1 MIPAIQTVLVRSI
14 TSRLSD
20 DLSADISIER
30 VSMLP
35 YAGIRLSG
43 FLVRDQQNDTL
54 FYADRVRT
62 GIDDFSFR
70 NKYLYFKK
78 VQFSK
83 PVIHLYEQNKH
94 MNFSFLIDSLG
105 KNSNDSVKWHYSI
118 KGLKIRDG
126 DISLSHSVLSESKIF
141 PHGKLHFTNL
151 ALDVNRLSEVEDTL
165 AFEIVNFAVNEDIGL
180 KIDGLKTLGRVTNE
194 KVVIDNLVFRT
205 QKSLFDIGL
214 LEIPISRE
222 DVDGNLVSFRAEA
235 RQLVINTEEI
245 AMFVPK
251 FPKISQPV
259 TFSGLVYGTL
269 DNLKG
274 RQITG
279 SFGSQTY
286 ISTSFD
292 INGLSEG
299 FNAFLYL
306 DIDSFETIPGDLEL
320 LFSDKSKHLPQF
332 VQGLG
337 TIRYSGNITG
347 FLNDLVAYGIFSSAA
362 GSLKTD
368 MGLKVKDNDS
378 LIYAGLLSTENFNLR
393 KLFGEHSN
401 LEFLTMHM
409 DVKGRYR
416 AKNDYFV
423 FLDGKIGQFQ
433 FKDYSYKNITVQG
446 LLKHQRFDGSVKM
459 NDPFGSLDF
468 IGKVDYSTSLP
479 QFNFSAVLK
488 NIQLDRLNL
497 LPQLTDGVLSMNM
510 SINIEGNHLDDLV
523 GNIVLSDGL
532 LSTPAEV
539 MDFDTLKMEAVR
551 VNDIKELRLESPY
564 AVGLVRGNY
573 SFSSIGN
580 TARYYLHN
588 FLPALVSGKKLQ
600 LPDSDANN
608 FVFDVQLK
616 SISQPLRLLIP
627 GLEVSDE
634 GSFYGRFSPSEG
646 VLDLDGHL
654 NLFNYKGVKGKG
666 VQVQVRSDLLEGI
679 SSTVRADDALVGNF
693 LEMPNF
699 GWHQK
704 ANNDSLSMSL
714 FWNNWD
720 NTTYSGAVYSSA
732 SFTNIPE
739 QGLVTRAIVH
749 PSTIIIADSIWN
761 INESLFVISPEGASV
776 RDFRIEHY
784 PQFFSMDGFIDKT
797 KEDGLAVRFN
807 DLDLSQF
814 LRNVS
819 TGRMSFAGFID
830 GELTLK
836 NYFRD
841 PVLTSHL
848 SVNDFEF
855 NHQHMGVFSL
865 SSKWDQQS
873 KSVAIETHVQDEL
886 KTRLSGNGSFFPS
899 ERRFDLT
906 MSVDSLPIGF
916 LDPFLNKVLQNTTG
930 TVSGQMALVGA
941 LPKPHLIGEIKAND
955 LSFDV
960 DLLKTHYY
968 LTDSVAFYPYEIRF
982 QNLALKN
989 TKRGTGH
996 FNGSIYHSGFFK
1008 DLQFRLRVDANDML
1022 LLDTH
1027 SHDNAYYYGTV
1038 YGNASLMVNGT
1049 TDNADISI
1057 TGKTT
1062 AGTRFFVPVK
1072 STEEVGESNFIRFA
1086 DSDKSDD
1093 AKKVVL
1099 KEDDYVV
1106 DLSGVKLAMDIE
1118 ATPDAEVQIIFDER
1132 IGDILKSTGNGNIQ
1146 IRINRQGQIRFY
1158 GDYTIQSGEYLF
1170 SLENLINKRFDI
1182 TQGGTVKWQGD
1193 PYNADIDIKAVY
1205 KLKALLSDLLGTTTT
1220 SSSSSSD
1227 LQRRVQVYSNLM
1239 LSGMLQQ
1246 PVIKFGIE
1254 LPTLED
1260 SRESLILDYIGTE
1273 EEMNRQVLSLL
1284 ILNRFYTPEYMRT
1297 DETTEDSGYDN
1308 TALLTTTEMLSSQ
1321 ISNWFSSISNDVDV
1335 GVAYRPGD
1343 DITSEEFELALSTQI
1358 LNNRVSINGN
1368 VGYGKYE
1375 TSTSSMI
1382 GDFDLDVKL
1391 NKSGTIRANAY
1402 TRSNED
1408 YVIYETSPT
1417 SQGVGISFKEEFDEV
1432 KELVR
1437 KYWDYLFAK
1446 KEEDESDGLE

>member
-1 MIPAIQTVLVRSI
+1 
-14 TSRLSD
+14 
-20 DLSADISIER
+20 
-30 VSMLP
+30 
-35 YAGIRLSG
+35 
-43 FLVRDQQNDTL
+43 
-54 FYADRVRT
+54 
-62 GIDDFSFR
+62 
-70 NKYLYFKK
+70 
-78 VQFSK
+78 
-83 PVIHLYEQNKH
+83 
-94 MNFSFLIDSLG
+94 
-105 KNSNDSVKWHYSI
+105 
-118 KGLKIRDG
+118 
-126 DISLSHSVLSESKIF
+126 LSESKIF
-141 PHGKLHFTNL
+141 PTGKLHFTNL
-151 ALDVNRLSEVEDTL
+151 AFDVNRLSEIGDTL
-165 AFEIVNFAVNEDIGL
+165 AFEIVNFAANEDVGL
-180 KIDGLKTLGRVTNE
+180 NIDGLKTIGRVTKE
-194 KVVIDNLVFRT
+194 KIAIDNLAFRT

-214 LEIPISRE
+214 LEIPLTRE
-222 DVDGNLVSFRAEA
+222 DVDGNPVSFRAEA
-235 RQLVINTEEI
+235 RQLVLNTEEI
-245 AMFVPK
+245 AMFVPQ

-259 TFSGLVYGTL
+259 ILSGLVYGTL

-274 RQITG
+274 RRVTG
-279 SFGSQTY
+279 SFGNQTCV
-286 ISTSFD
+286 STNFD

-306 DIDSFETIPGDLEL
+306 DIDSFKTIPGDLEL
-320 LFSDKSKHLPQF
+320 LFTDKSRHLPQF
-332 VQGLG
+332 VQGLE

-347 FLNDLVAYGIFSSAA
+347 FLNDLVAYGTFSSAA
-362 GSLKTD
+362 GRVKTD
-368 MGLKVKDNDS
+368 LGLKIKDNDN
-378 LIYAGLLSTENFNLR
+378 LIYAGSLSTDNFDLR

-401 LEFLTMHM
+401 LEFLSLHM
-409 DVKGRYR
+409 NVKGQYR
-416 AKNDYFV
+416 AKDDYFV
-423 FLDGKIGQFQ
+423 FLDGKVAQFQ

-459 NDPFGSLDF
+459 DDPFGTLNF

-479 QFNFSAVLK
+479 QFNFSAELK

-510 SINIEGNHLDDLV
+510 DINIEGNHLDDLV
-523 GNIVLSDGL
+523 GNIVLSDAL

-551 VNDIKELRLESPY
+551 VNGIKELRLESPY
-564 AVGLVRGNY
+564 ALGLVRGNY
-573 SFSSIGN
+573 SFRSIGN

-600 LPDSDANN
+600 LPDSDSND
-608 FVFDVQLK
+608 FIFDVQLK
-616 SISQPLRLLIP
+616 SISQPLRLFIP

-634 GSFYGRFSPSEG
+634 GSLSGRFSPAEG
-646 VLDLDGHL
+646 ILNLDGHL
-654 NLFNYKGVKGKG
+654 DLFNYKGVKGEG
-666 VQVQVRSDLLEGI
+666 VKVQVRSSLADGV
-679 SSTVRADDALVGNF
+679 SSTIGADDVLVGNF
-693 LEMPNF
+693 LDMPNF
-699 GWHQK
+699 GWHQQ

-714 FWNNWD
+714 FWNNW
-720 NTTYSGAVYSSA
+720 NSTTYSGAVYSSA
-732 SFTNIPE
+732 SFTDIPE
-739 QGLVTRAIVH
+739 RGLVTRATVH

-776 RDFRIEHY
+776 EDFRIEHY
-784 PQFFSMDGFIDKT
+784 PQFFSMDGFIDKN
-797 KEDGLAVRFN
+797 KEDGLAVKFN

-814 LRNVS
+814 FRNVS
-819 TGRMSFAGFID
+819 TDRMSFAGFID

-836 NYFRD
+836 DYFRD

-855 NHQHMGVFSL
+855 NHQPMGVFSL
-865 SSKWDQQS
+865 SSKWNQQN
-873 KSVAIETHVQDEL
+873 KSVAIETCIQDEL
-886 KTRLSGNGSFFPS
+886 KKRLSGSGSFFPS
-899 ERRFDLT
+899 ERRFDLA
-906 MSVDSLPIGF
+906 MDVDSLPIGF
-916 LDPFLNKVLQNTTG
+916 LDPFLNKVLQNATG
-930 TVSGQMALVGA
+930 TISGQMALEGA
-941 LPKPHLIGEIKAND
+941 LPKPHLTGMVKAND

-960 DLLKTHYY
+960 GLLKTHYD

-989 TKRGTGH
+989 AQRGTGH

-1008 DLQFRLRVDANDML
+1008 DLQFRLRADVNDML
-1022 LLDTH
+1022 LLNTN

-1038 YGNASLMVNGT
+1038 YGNCTLMINGT
-1049 TDNADISI
+1049 TDNADINI

-1062 AGTRFFVPVK
+1062 AGTRFFVPVQ

-1086 DSDKSDD
+1086 DFEKLGDADKS
-1093 AKKVVL
+1093 VL
-1099 KEDDYVV
+1099 KKEDYVV
-1106 DLSGVKLAMDIE
+1106 DLSGIKLEMDIE

-1146 IRINRQGQIRFY
+1146 IRINPQGQIRFY

-1205 KLKALLSDLLGTTTT
+1205 KLKALLSDLLGTTIT

-1254 LPTLED
+1254 LPTLDD

-1284 ILNRFYTPEYMRT
+1284 ILNRFYTPEYMRA

-1432 KELVR
+1432 KELFR
-1437 KYWDYLFAK
+1437 RYWDFLFAK
-1446 KEEDESDGLE
+1446 KEEDERDALE

>member
-1 MIPAIQTVLVRSI
+1 MIPAIQTALVRTI
-14 TSRLSD
+14 TSRLSS
-20 DLSADISIER
+20 DLSADISIDR

-70 NKYLYFKK
+70 DKHLYLKK
-78 VQFSK
+78 IQFSK
-83 PVIHLYEQNKH
+83 PVIHLYEQDEQ
-94 MNFSFLIDSLG
+94 MNFTFLIDSLG

-126 DISLSHSVLSESKIF
+126 DISLSHSVLSERKIF
-141 PHGKLHFTNL
+141 PTGKLHFTNL
-151 ALDVNRLSEVEDTL
+151 ALDVNRLSEVGDTL
-165 AFEIVNFAVNEDIGL
+165 IFEIVNFAANEDIGL

-194 KVVIDNLVFRT
+194 KIAIDNLAFRT

-214 LEIPISRE
+214 LEIPLSRE
-222 DVDGNLVSFRAEA
+222 DVDGNPVSFRAEA

-274 RQITG
+274 RRITG
-279 SFGSQTY
+279 SFGSQSY

-292 INGLSEG
+292 VNGLSEG

-306 DIDSFETIPGDLEL
+306 DIDSFETVPGDLEL
-320 LFSDKSKHLPQF
+320 LFADEGRHLPQF
-332 VQGLG
+332 IQGLE

-347 FLNDLVAYGIFSSAA
+347 FLNDLVAYGTFSSAA
-362 GSLKTD
+362 GVVKTD
-368 MGLKVKDNDS
+368 MGLKVKDNDD
-378 LIYAGLLSTENFNLR
+378 LVYAGLLSTENFNLR
-393 KLFGEHSN
+393 RLFGAHSN
-401 LEFLTMHM
+401 LGTLSMHM
-409 DVKGRYR
+409 NVKGRHR

-423 FLDGKIGQFQ
+423 FLDGIIGQFQ
-433 FKDYSYKNITVQG
+433 FKDYSYENITVQG
-446 LLKHQRFDGSVKM
+446 LLNHQRFDGSVKM
-459 NDPFGSLDF
+459 NDPFGSLNF

-479 QFNFSAVLK
+479 EFNFSAELK

-497 LPQLTDGVLSMNM
+497 LPQLTDGVLSVNMN
-510 SINIEGNHLDDLV
+510 INIEGNHLDDLV

-532 LSTPAEV
+532 LSTPNEV

-564 AVGLVRGNY
+564 AAGLVRGNY
-573 SFSSIGN
+573 SFRSIGN
-580 TARYYLHN
+580 TVRYYLHN

-600 LPDSDANN
+600 FSGSDANN
-608 FVFDVQLK
+608 FVFDVQFK
-616 SISQPLRLLIP
+616 SMSQPLRLFIP

-634 GSFYGRFSPSEG
+634 GAFYGRFNPAEG
-646 VLDLDGHL
+646 ILNLDGHL
-654 NLFNYKGVKGKG
+654 DLFNYKGVKGEG
-666 VQVQVRSDLLEGI
+666 VQVQVRSNLADGI
-679 SSTVRADDALVGNF
+679 SSTVRADDAMVGNF

-699 GWHQK
+699 GLHQK

-720 NTTYSGAVYSSA
+720 NTTYSGAIYSSA
-732 SFTNIPE
+732 SFKDIPNR
-739 QGLVTRAIVH
+739 GLVTRATVQ

-761 INESLFVISPEGASV
+761 IHESLFVVYPEGISV
-776 RDFRIEHY
+776 KNFRIEHF

-855 NHQHMGVFSL
+855 NHQRMGVFSL

-873 KSVAIETHVQDEL
+873 KSVSIETRVQDEF
-886 KTRLSGNGSFFPS
+886 KTRLSGDGSFFPS
-899 ERRFDLT
+899 ERRFDLALNL
-906 MSVDSLPIGF
+906 DSLPIGF

-930 TVSGQMALVGA
+930 TVSGRMALVGA
-941 LPKPHLIGEIKAND
+941 LPKPHLIGAIKAND

-960 DLLKTHYY
+960 DLLKTHYD

-982 QNLALKN
+982 QNMALKN
-989 TKRGTGH
+989 TRRGTGH

-1008 DLQFRLRVDANDML
+1008 DLQFRLRADANDML
-1022 LLDTH
+1022 LLDTR

-1049 TDNADISI
+1049 TENADISI

-1072 STEEVGESNFIRFA
+1072 STDEVGESNFIRFT
-1086 DSDKSDD
+1086 DSGRSDD
-1093 AKKVVL
+1093 VSSVVL
-1099 KEDDYVV
+1099 KDDDYVV
-1106 DLSGVKLAMDIE
+1106 DLSGVKLEMDIE

-1170 SLENLINKRFDI
+1170 SLQNLINKRFDI
-1182 TQGGTVKWQGD
+1182 MQGGTVKWQGD

-1205 KLKALLSDLLGTTTT
+1205 KLKALLSDLVGTTSNSV
-1220 SSSSSSD
+1220 SSSTD

-1239 LSGMLQQ
+1239 LTGMLQQ

-1254 LPTLED
+1254 LPTLEE
-1260 SRESLILDYIGTE
+1260 SRESLILDFIGTE

-1284 ILNRFYTPEYMRT
+1284 ILNRFYTPEYMRA
-1297 DETTEDSGYDN
+1297 EQTTEDNGYN
-1308 TALLTTTEMLSSQ
+1308 NAALLTTTEMLSSQ

-1343 DITSEEFELALSTQI
+1343 NITSEEFELALSTQI

-1375 TSTSSMI
+1375 ANTSKMV

-1408 YVIYETSPT
+1408 YIYEASPT

-1437 KYWDYLFAK
+1437 KYWNLFFTK
-1446 KEEDESDGLE
+1446 KKDDENTDFE